1 MTAIKVLLAED
12 SVLLREGLVRLLG
25 EAGYDVVGAV
35 GDAEELL
42 RAVTELTPE
51 LVVTDVRM
59 PPGHSDEGLR
69 AALKIRSLA
78 PLTGILV
85 LSQYVELSYARD
97 LLATAGQG
105 GGVGYLLK
113 DRVTDVDELADAL
126 QRINSGGTV
135 LDPEVVSALFVG
147 NGNGRDSLQELS
159 SREREVMGLIAEGR
173 SNAGIGKQLVIS
185 AGAVEKHISSI
196 FTKLDLPPSSE
207 DHRRVLAVLSWL
219 RK

>member
-85 LSQYVELSYARD
+85 LSQYCGAKLC
-97 LLATAGQG
+97 TGF
-105 GGVGYLLK
+105 VGYCRPGRRRGLP
-113 DRVTDVDELADAL
+113 A
-126 QRINSGGTV
+126 QRSGY
-135 LDPEVVSALFVG
+135 
-147 NGNGRDSLQELS
+147 RC
-159 SREREVMGLIAEGR
+159 
-173 SNAGIGKQLVIS
+173 
-185 AGAVEKHISSI
+185 
-196 FTKLDLPPSSE
+196 
-207 DHRRVLAVLSWL
+207 
-219 RK
+219 